1 MPTKDVAPELETLK
15 RVEFFA
21 VLTDSVLAELARQMV
36 WKKYKKGERLFDE
49 GEHAHSVF
57 IIADGKVKVVKE
69 FPSGKNAILGIFG
82 IGGLVAEIAVI
93 DKLPY
98 PATAIA
104 MDDCVVG
111 ALPADLFIIFLRN
124 NPDALLEMVAGL
136 GAKLRDLADNMGSM
150 AVESVEKR
158 LARFLLK
165 FGDEIG
171 KRTKEGLSYT
181 LPVTRQDIAELI
193 GTSFEVVER
202 GLKKMKVNG
211 LIKVDGKKI
220 VILDSDGLFQ
230 VIEGSR

>member
-1 MPTKDVAPELETLK
+1 MPTKDTIPELETLK
-15 RVEFFA
+15 KVEFFA
-21 VLTDSVLAELARQMV
+21 VLPDSSLLDLSRQIA

-49 GEHAHSVF
+49 GEEAVSVF
-57 IIADGKVKVVKE
+57 IIASGKVKVVKE
-69 FPSGKNAILGIFG
+69 FSSGKNAILGIFG
-82 IGGLVAEIAVI
+82 VGGLVAEIAVI

-104 MDDCVVG
+104 LDDCVVG
-111 ALPADLFIIFLRN
+111 DLQAETFINFLRN
-124 NPDALLEMVAGL
+124 NPDTLLQMVAGL
-136 GAKLRDLADNMGSM
+136 GAKLRDMADSMGSM

-171 KRTKEGLSYT
+171 KQTRDGLSFT

-202 GLKKMKVNG
+202 GLKKMKTNG
-211 LIKVDGKKI
+211 LIKVEGKKI
-220 VILDSDGLFQ
+220 VIKDTEELFQ
-230 VIEGSR
+230 VIEGTR

>member
-1 MPTKDVAPELETLK
+1 MPTKDAVPELETLK
-15 RVEFFA
+15 KVEFF
-21 VLTDSVLAELARQMV
+21 SVIPDESLMELSRKVA

-49 GEHAHSVF
+49 GEKAHSVY
-57 IIADGKVKVVKE
+57 IIAGGKVKVVKE

-82 IGGLVAEIAVI
+82 VGGLVAEIAVI

-104 MDDCVVG
+104 LDDCVVG
-111 ALPADLFIIFLRN
+111 DLPAEIFIDFLRS

-171 KRTKEGLSYT
+171 KETDEGLSFT

-202 GLKKMKVNG
+202 GLKKMKVSK
-211 LIKVDGKKI
+211 LIKVEGKKI
-220 VILDSDGLFQ
+220 VIKDIEGLFQ
-230 VIEGSR
+230 LIEKGR